1 MGEMVDALPVVTPAN
16 HVPGVP
22 QGAWTY
28 DRYAQLPD
36 DGGRYEVIDGV
47 LYMAPAP
54 SIDHQTT
61 SSRLV
66 GYLMQHVEFVG
77 RGRVFHA
84 PCDVELAPDM
94 VVQPDVLVVLNANLE
109 VITPSR
115 IVGAPDLVIEI
126 ASPGTAAYDR
136 RAKQDAYARAGVPE
150 YWVADPATRTIE
162 VMALEQATYR
172 VVGVYQNQALL
183 PSRVLPGLP
192 VRVAQF
198 FS

>member
-1 MGEMVDALPVVTPAN
+1 MVGMVDALPIVMPAD

-28 DRYAQLPD
+28 TQYAELPD
-36 DGGRYEVIDGV
+36 DGRRYEVLDGV
-47 LYMAPAP
+47 LFMAPAP
-54 SIDHQTT
+54 AIDHQTT

-66 GYLMQHVEFVG
+66 GYLMQHVEFAG

-84 PCDVELAPDM
+84 PCDVELAPDV
-94 VVQPDVLVVLNANLE
+94 VVQPDVLVVMNANLD

-126 ASPGTAAYDR
+126 ASPSTAAYDR
-136 RAKQDAYARAGVPE
+136 RAKQDAYARGGVPE
-150 YWVADPATRTIE
+150 YWVADPATRTVE
-162 VMALEQATYR
+162 VMALEQGTYR

-183 PSRVLPGLP
+183 PSKVLPDLP

-198 FS
+198 FA

>member
-1 MGEMVDALPVVTPAN
+1 MVEMVDALPVVMPADY
-16 HVPGVP
+16 VPGVP

-28 DRYAQLPD
+28 TQYAELPD
-36 DGGRYEVIDGV
+36 DGRRYEVIDGV

-54 SIDHQTT
+54 GAAHQSAAVLFVTHLTT
-61 SSRLV
+61 
-66 GYLMQHVEFVG
+66 HVQLAGLG
-77 RGRVFHA
+77 RIYVA
-84 PCDVELAPDM
+84 PLDVELAPDV

-126 ASPGTAAYDR
+126 ASPSTAAYDR
-136 RAKQDAYARAGVPE
+136 RAKQDAYAHGGVPE
-150 YWVADPATRTIE
+150 YWVADPATRTVE
-162 VMALEQATYR
+162 VMTLEQGAYR